1 MMTDKEMNTGKWITA
16 AASLLAFMGIGVVDP
31 LLPSI
36 AESIGASHSQVE
48 MLFTAY
54 IFTMAIMMIPIGI
67 VAGKMGDKKLIVIGL
82 FIVTIFAL
90 LCSLSDTIGAL
101 SIFRAGWGFGNS
113 MFMATAMTML
123 IALSETPGHAIGI
136 YEASMGLGMAFGPL
150 LGGILG
156 NISWRYPFFATACLI
171 FIAFLLILFKVK
183 EPKKVAPAP
192 TEKMRLLSSKCSI
205 CSNIGHFYK
214 LLLVGCFIII
224 VSLQF

>member
-82 FIVTIFAL
+82 FIVTIL
-90 LCSLSDTIGAL
+90 LYYVVY
-101 SIFRAGWGFGNS
+101 
-113 MFMATAMTML
+113 L
-123 IALSETPGHAIGI
+123 IQLVL
-136 YEASMGLGMAFGPL
+136 YL
-150 LGGILG
+150 
-156 NISWRYPFFATACLI
+156 FF
-171 FIAFLLILFKVK
+171 
-183 EPKKVAPAP
+183 E
-192 TEKMRLLSSKCSI
+192 
-205 CSNIGHFYK
+205 
-214 LLLVGCFIII
+214 LVGVLVTPC
-224 VSLQF
+224 SWLPR

>member
-90 LCSLSDTIGAL
+90 LCGLSDTIGAL

-156 NISWRYPFFATACLI
+156 NISWRYPFFCHSL
-171 FIAFLLILFKVK
+171 FGFL
-183 EPKKVAPAP
+183 
-192 TEKMRLLSSKCSI
+192 S
-205 CSNIGHFYK
+205 HFYSFYLK
-214 LLLVGCFIII
+214 
-224 VSLQF
+224 

>member
-67 VAGKMGDKKLIVIGL
+67 VAGKLGDKKLIVIGL

-90 LCSLSDTIGAL
+90 LCGLSDTIGAL

-192 TEKMRLLSSKCSI
+192 TEKNEVAIKQMLHLFKYRP
-205 CSNIGHFYK
+205 
-214 LLLVGCFIII
+214 
-224 VSLQF
+224 